1 MEPVLLRT
9 VSAGSLKPVVIGSME
24 PARTVRSSTV
34 QESREGVAGAMGA
47 MVNSA
52 ALPPVAAAIFS
63 ASVGGGGPAATQ
75 EAGWASTPAG
85 GLAKLTFL
93 TSISVASGL
102 PGMAISSLRTSP
114 YLPSTHTLA
123 GVGMPSTDTSITLA
137 AIPLTVP
144 EPRSFGGFLA
154 AFLLISA
161 VMANGSPQSP
171 EKLAPVHGPPGSNRS
186 WV

>member
-1 MEPVLLRT
+1 
-9 VSAGSLKPVVIGSME
+9 ME

-34 QESREGVAGAMGA
+34 QEFREGGAGAMGA
-47 MVNSA
+47 MTKSA

-75 EAGWASTPAG
+75 EAGWASAPAG

-93 TSISVASGL
+93 TSKNVVCGL
-102 PGMAISSLRTSP
+102 PGQAISSFRTSP

-123 GVGMPSTDTSITLA
+123 GVGMPPTGTSITLA
-137 AIPLTVP
+137 AIPLIVP

-171 EKLAPVHGPPGSNRS
+171 EKLAPVHGPPGCNRS
-186 WV
+186 